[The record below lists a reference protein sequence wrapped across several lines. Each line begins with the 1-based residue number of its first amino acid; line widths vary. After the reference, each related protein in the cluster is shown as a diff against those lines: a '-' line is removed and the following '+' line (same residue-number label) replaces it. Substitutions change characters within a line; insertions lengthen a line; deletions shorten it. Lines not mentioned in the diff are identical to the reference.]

1 MYNLA
6 KNIIPKTGQQ
16 VTRLGFGSYRVSKPE
31 HVEALKRALQN
42 GINIIDTGNNFEK
55 GASETLIGNT
65 LHSMIQSRQL
75 SRESIS
81 LVTKSGYLT
90 AEDNLSS
97 LDSQKDYVQLTEK
110 SFHSVHP
117 KVLENQIQTSL
128 ERLKTD
134 KLDILMINS
143 PERMLMSKN
152 RPYTPSQLYRDL
164 AESFTYLD
172 SLVAEGTI
180 GGYGICSNTMA
191 FPTAADHVSLKQ
203 VLESCA
209 KPQNFVAVQVPFNLY
224 EKEAILGHNS
234 LDMTQTIA
242 EFAKENDI
250 YIMTNRPL
258 NAIAN
263 GQIRVLVNH
272 ELGTG
277 GKGPAEHEIISKMEK
292 SFEVTGKLESDMMS
306 ELPIEEEALTAK
318 FVWSQILSENL
329 ARLAQNHF
337 ATRHYLTQ
345 QVLPVLDKDLDSLTT
360 YANQLEIEQD
370 VLAYQRWIEDYRNA
384 VNALVHDIVNYAYID
399 TLRKNNELDRILN
412 ALCPSLNDVPEDVY
426 SGISVKALRILL
438 SHSQVGTVFHGMRD
452 PLYVKDAIYAAQQ
465 SPLDQEDL
473 DDLWRCPIFT

>member
-6 KNIIPKTGQQ
+6 KSIIPKTGQQ
-16 VTRLGFGSYRVSKPE
+16 VTRLGFGSYRVSQPI
-31 HVEALKRALQN
+31 HADALKRALQN

-65 LHSMIQSRQL
+65 LHSMIQSGEV
-75 SRESIS
+75 SRESVT
-81 LVTKSGYLT
+81 LVSKSGYLT
-90 AEDNLSS
+90 ASELST
-97 LDSQKDYVQLTEK
+97 LDPQKDYVQLTEK
-110 SFHSVHP
+110 SFHSVSP
-117 KVLENQIQTSL
+117 KVLERQIQTSL

-152 RPYTPSQLYRDL
+152 RRYTPSQLYKDL
-164 AESFTYLD
+164 SESFNYLD

-203 VLESCA
+203 VLESCS
-209 KPQNFVAVQVPFNLY
+209 KPQNLIAAQVPFNLY
-224 EKEAILGHNS
+224 EKEAIVAHDRM
-234 LDMTQTIA
+234 DMTQTVA

-250 YIMTNRPL
+250 YLMTNRPL

-272 ELGTG
+272 ELGTDG
-277 GKGPAEHEIISKMEK
+277 RRPAEHEIISKMEK
-292 SFEVTGKLESDMMS
+292 SFEVAGQLESDMMS

-345 QVLPVLDKDLDSLTT
+345 QVLPVLDKDLEQLNA
-360 YANQLEIEQD
+360 YANELESEQD
-370 VLAYQRWIEDYRNA
+370 LPAYQSWIEKYKKS
-384 VNALVHDIVNYAYID
+384 VNELVHDIVDYAYID

-412 ALCPSLNDVPEDVY
+412 ALCPTLNDVPEDVY

-465 SPLDQEDL
+465 EPLDQEDL